1 MSSCFLAQYALSQ
14 TASVIPSSIVDQ
26 YVQKFNDDDEEHY
39 QQHIPNESA
48 ASFLKKNVPL
58 FECPD
63 KKMEETYYFRW
74 WTFRKHIKKTPEGFI
89 ITEFLPDVRWAGKYN
104 GICCPA
110 GLQFRE
116 GRWFHD
122 KQYLNDYAYYWLR
135 GGGDPRAYSF
145 PIADALYNYYLVSG
159 NDTMIKDLYSELVVN
174 FEEWEKMRFDEK
186 KGLFWQYDDRDGM
199 EHSIGGNGYR
209 ATINSYMAADALSL
223 FKIGSI
229 LNDKKSAYFAQRAA
243 SINEAM
249 FTKLWDEASCFLKV
263 LPLKSD
269 TLSSVR
275 ELHGYTPWCYNL
287 ADQKYAVAWKYL
299 MTGDH
304 FYTSYGPT
312 TAEQNHPGFSISYE
326 GHECQWN
333 GPSWPFST
341 SITLVGLANV
351 LNEQQQPFIS
361 GSDYFKLLKS
371 YAKSHSLQKDDGT
384 IVPWIDENL
393 DPLTGKWLSREIL
406 KAKEIVPKEN
416 PRERGKDYNHSSFC
430 DLIISG
436 LVGIRPQENGR
447 IVVNPLLPENE
458 WDYFCLDNVSYQ
470 GSVIAVVYDKT
481 GLKYGLGKGLMLYAD
496 GKKVASSPRLSAL
509 EYQL

>member
-1 MSSCFLAQYALSQ
+1 MTQYALGQ
-14 TASVIPSSIVDQ
+14 TATVIHSSIVDQ
-26 YVQKFNDDDEEHY
+26 YVREFNRNDEEHY
-39 QQHIPNESA
+39 RQHIPNESA
-48 ASFLKKNVPL
+48 AAFLKENIPL

-89 ITEFLPDVRWAGKYN
+89 ITEFLPDVSWAGKHN

-110 GLQFRE
+110 GLHFRE
-116 GRWFHD
+116 GRWLHD

-145 PIADALYNYYLVSG
+145 PIADAFYNYYLVSG
-159 NDTMIKDLYSELVVN
+159 NDTLIKDLYPELVVN
-174 FEEWEKMRFDEK
+174 FEEWENMRFDEK

-243 SINEAM
+243 RINEAM
-249 FTKLWDEASCFLKV
+249 FTKLWDEESHFLKV

-275 ELHGYTPWCYNL
+275 ELHGYTPWCYSL
-287 ADQKYAVAWKYL
+287 ADQKYAGAWKYL
-299 MTGDH
+299 MADDH

-312 TAEQNHPGFSISYE
+312 TADQSHPGFNISYQ

-341 SITLVGLANV
+341 SITLVGLANL

-361 GSDYFKLLKS
+361 KSDYFNLLKI
-371 YAKSHSLQKDDGT
+371 YAKSHSLQKEDGS

-406 KAKEIVPKEN
+406 KAKKTASKEH
-416 PRERGKDYNHSSFC
+416 PRERGKDYNHSLFC

-436 LVGIRPQENGR
+436 LVGIHPQENGR
-447 IVVNPLLPENE
+447 IVVRPLLPEHE
-458 WDYFCLDNVSYQ
+458 WDYFCLENVSYQ
-470 GSVIAVVYDKT
+470 GSVIAVVYDRT

-496 GKKVASSPRLSAL
+496 GKKVASSPKLTTL